1 MRSSD
6 KLDKGP
12 PIAPASHI
20 QKALMERFIQL
31 KRLISNMQVIEEML
45 SLGGVFSCSEH
56 FRILTKTHP
65 TIRIFARL

>member
-20 QKALMERFIQL
+20 QQALREQFIQL
-31 KRLISNMQVIEEML
+31 RRLISNMQVIEEML
-45 SLGGVFSCSEH
+45 SFHPKGCSETLAEYFH
-56 FRILTKTHP
+56 VQNTSEF
-65 TIRIFARL
+65 